1 MVNFDKS
8 FVADVLIEDGL
19 IKDIGENLNAVQLN
33 ATKTIDA
40 AGKLVI
46 PGGIDANTYLEYFTQ
61 GTRTADDFYTGSK
74 AALAGGTTTI
84 SKHLFYYDT
93 ICNQNKIIVEHSNMK

>member
-1 MVNFDKS
+1 M
-8 FVADVLIEDGL
+8 
-19 IKDIGENLNAVQLN
+19 IKDVGENLNAAQLN
-33 ATKTIDA
+33 PTKTIDA
-40 AGKLVI
+40 TGKLVI

-84 SKHLFYYDT
+84 SNYFNHLY
-93 ICNQNKIIVEHSNMK
+93 S